1 MKNLF
6 IALFIAV
13 SATASAQE
21 NQRPLPQITVQGE
34 GKVKVIPDQAFIS
47 VSVDT
52 RGNKASEVKKLNDE
66 AVEKVVRA
74 IRNSKLAK
82 EDVQTRRVALN
93 PIYDYEKKKYSY
105 AATQTIDIL
114 LRDLSQYDQLMEN
127 LVDAG
132 INRISNVEFRSSKM
146 EQHESEARKAAMR
159 NAKAKAEDYVAVLG
173 QKAGKAIMI
182 ADNSQV
188 YYPQPMYAMAMEK
201 SADGAA
207 APRETLAIGEINITA
222 NVTVAFSLE

>member
-6 IALFIAV
+6 IALFIA
-13 SATASAQE
+13 ATTATFAQE
-21 NQRPLPQITVQGE
+21 TGRLLPQITVQGE
-34 GKVKVIPDQAFIS
+34 GKVKVVPDQAFIS

-52 RGNKASEVKKLNDE
+52 RGNKSSEVKKQNDE

-105 AATQTIDIL
+105 AATQTIEIL
-114 LRDLSQYDQLMEN
+114 LRDLSYYDQLMEN
-127 LVDAG
+127 LVNAG

-146 EQHESEARKAAMR
+146 EQHEAEARRAAMR
-159 NAKAKAEDYVAVLG
+159 NARSKADDYVSVLN
-173 QKAGKAIMI
+173 QKVGKAIMI
-182 ADNSQV
+182 TDNSQV
-188 YYPQPMYAMAMEK
+188 YYPQPMYAMAMDK
-201 SADGAA
+201 SADASMA
-207 APRETLAIGEINITA
+207 RETLAVGEINITA
-222 NVTVAFSLE
+222 NVTAAFLLD